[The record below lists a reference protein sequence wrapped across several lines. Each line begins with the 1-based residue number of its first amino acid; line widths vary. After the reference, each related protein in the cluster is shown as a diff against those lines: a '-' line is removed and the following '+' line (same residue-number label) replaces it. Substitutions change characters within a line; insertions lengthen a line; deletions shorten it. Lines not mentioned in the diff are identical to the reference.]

1 MEEDEDFPL
10 QMIWNLWGTY
20 MRQDVV
26 HQGLEAFG
34 CLYDN
39 LRTITVMTDEQSHNA
54 GSNEI

>member
-1 MEEDEDFPL
+1 MEEEEEEEKEEEDFPL

-26 HQGLEAFG
+26 HQGLEALG

-39 LRTITVMTDEQSHNA
+39 QTYLLL
-54 GSNEI
+54 